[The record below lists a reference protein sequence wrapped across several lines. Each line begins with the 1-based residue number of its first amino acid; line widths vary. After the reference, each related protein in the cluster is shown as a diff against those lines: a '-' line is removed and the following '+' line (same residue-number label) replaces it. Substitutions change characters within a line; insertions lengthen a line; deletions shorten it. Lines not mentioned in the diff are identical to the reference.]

1 VDDDVVQVLTTMDGR
16 DAAVSLAE
24 RLVEGRTAA
33 CVQVI
38 GPIRSVYR
46 WRGAVERAEEWLC
59 VAKTTRRRYGDLE
72 RTIRE
77 GHPYDVPEITAL
89 PVVTGG
95 ADYLAWVAAETA
107 TEG

>member
-1 VDDDVVQVLTTMDGR
+1 VDDDVVQVLTTMDER
-16 DAAVSLAE
+16 DAAISLAD

-46 WRGAVERAEEWLC
+46 WRGSVERAEEWLC
-59 VAKTTRRRYGDLE
+59 VAKTTRARYDDLE
-72 RTIRE
+72 RAIRE
-77 GHPYDVPEITAL
+77 GHPYDVPEISAL

-95 ADYLAWVAAETA
+95 ADYLAWVAEQTT
-107 TEG
+107 TEE

>member
-1 VDDDVVQVLTTMDGR
+1 MDDDVLQVLTTIDGR
-16 DAAVSLAE
+16 DAADSLAE

-46 WRGAVERAEEWLC
+46 WRGALERADEWLC

-72 RTIRE
+72 RSIRE
-77 GHPYDVPEITAL
+77 GHPYDVPEITAV
-89 PVVTGG
+89 PVVTGS
-95 ADYLAWVAAETA
+95 ADYLAWVAEETA
-107 TEG
+107 TTG

>member
-1 VDDDVVQVLTTMDGR
+1 VDEDVVQVLTTMDGR

-24 RLVEGRTAA
+24 RLVGGRTAA

-77 GHPYDVPEITAL
+77 AHPYDVPEITAL
-89 PVVTGG
+89 PVVAGG
-95 ADYLAWVAAETA
+95 ADYLAWVAAETVPPI
-107 TEG
+107 

>member
-1 VDDDVVQVLTTMDGR
+1 MDDDIMQVLTTIDGR
-16 DAAVSLAE
+16 DAADSLAE
-24 RLVEGRTAA
+24 RLVEGRMAA
-33 CVQVI
+33 CVQVV

-59 VAKTTRRRYGDLE
+59 VAKTTRRRFADLE
-72 RTIRE
+72 RSIRE

-89 PVVTGG
+89 PVAAGG

-107 TEG
+107 

>member
-24 RLVEGRTAA
+24 RLVEARAAA

-59 VAKTTRRRYGDLE
+59 VAKTTRARYGDLE
-72 RTIRE
+72 RGIRE
-77 GHPYDVPEITAL
+77 GHPYNVPEITAV
-89 PVVTGG
+89 PVVAGG
-95 ADYLAWVAAETA
+95 ADYLAWVAEETA
-107 TEG
+107 MKE

>member
-1 VDDDVVQVLTTMDGR
+1 MDDDVMQVLTTIDGR
-16 DAAVSLAE
+16 DAADSLAE
-24 RLVEGRTAA
+24 RLVDGRMAA

-46 WRGAVERAEEWLC
+46 WRGALARAEEWLC
-59 VAKTTRRRYGDLE
+59 VAKTTRRRFADLE
-72 RTIRE
+72 RSIRE

-89 PVVTGG
+89 PVVAGG

-107 TEG
+107 

>member
-1 VDDDVVQVLTTMDGR
+1 MDDDVVQVLTTMDGR

-24 RLVEGRTAA
+24 RLVEWRTAA

-46 WRGAVERAEEWLC
+46 WRGAVKRAEEWLC
-59 VAKTTRRRYGDLE
+59 VAKTTRARYDDLE
-72 RTIRE
+72 RAIRE

-95 ADYLAWVAAETA
+95 ADYLAWVVAETVPA
-107 TEG
+107 A